1 MQAYYHSAETFGT
14 VDGRGIRY
22 VLFLTGCALACKFC
36 HNRDTWPCTGETI
49 TDDQVLAHYN
59 RYRNYYEAA
68 NGGITVSGGE
78 PLLQA
83 DFVARLFHRCRLEG
97 IHTTLDT
104 AGYAQQES
112 LAKVLDFTDAVLFG
126 LKAIDDTVH
135 QQLTGASNRT
145 ILDNLRWLAGKT
157 AVTVRYIIIPGVN
170 DSKAELTELALFL
183 QTLTVTP
190 PVELLP
196 YHSAGRYKWQQMG
209 HAYPLE
215 GIREAGVEDMNQA
228 RLALQQKGIVVL

>member
-112 LAKVLDFTDAVLFG
+112 LAKVLAFTDAVLFG

-135 QQLTGASNRT
+135 QQLTGVSNRT
-145 ILDNLRWLAGKT
+145 ILDNLRWLDGKT

-183 QTLTVTP
+183 QTLTVIP
-190 PVELLP
+190 SVELLP
-196 YHSAGRYKWQQMG
+196 YHTAGQYKWQQMG